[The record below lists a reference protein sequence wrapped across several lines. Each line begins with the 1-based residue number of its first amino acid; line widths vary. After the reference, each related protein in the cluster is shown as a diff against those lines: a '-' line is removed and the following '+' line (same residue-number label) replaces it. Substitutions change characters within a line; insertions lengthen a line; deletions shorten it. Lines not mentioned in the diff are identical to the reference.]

1 MTVGT
6 AGIAQTAA
14 PFFGAVQSRAKAQ
27 VTTGNASAAS
37 SATGDNSLSTNNLG
51 STFLSL
57 LVQELQNQDP
67 TQPMDPTQEVGQ
79 LISLNQLN
87 QLIGINQDLTSATTA
102 ATATVST
109 GSGAKADTTPPT
121 SFGAAQTASQ
131 AANQTAAQT
140 AGTAAPAASDP
151 VTAALAAQGL
161 APAPASANNAAPLDL
176 GKLNTLFGGK

>member
-14 PFFGAVQSRAKAQ
+14 PFFGAVQSKAKAQ
-27 VTTGNASAAS
+27 ATTGANAGSGAS
-37 SATGDNSLSTNNLG
+37 TGDSSLSTENLG

-87 QLIGINQDLTSATTA
+87 QLIGINQDLTPSTTPA
-102 ATATVST
+102 AS
-109 GSGAKADTTPPT
+109 GSGSGVKAHAVQ
-121 SFGAAQTASQ
+121 SAAFSAAQA
-131 AANQTAAQT
+131 AAQ
-140 AGTAAPAASDP
+140 AGTAAGLIPGTGAAALNDP
-151 VTAALAAQGL
+151 LAAALATQGL
-161 APAPASANNAAPLDL
+161 APTPAPAADNAAPLDL
-176 GKLNTLFGGK
+176 GKLNSMFGGK